1 MQTMELYRYIR
12 EDGCITVSVTKPD
25 SEYTTTYRLI
35 ADECLILANCE
46 TLTYC
51 IDIDTTSY
59 WTEVEDGTPIDEP
72 SD

>member
-12 EDGCITVSVTKPD
+12 EDGCVTVSVAKPD

-35 ADECLILANCE
+35 ADEGLILANGE

-59 WTEVEDGTPIDEP
+59 WTEVEDDNPINEP